1 MDTRC
6 LPPNLQDGNLGR
18 EPYLRGS
25 AGPPVKEEGFRV
37 TGVGAPIS
45 GRRQAEG
52 PALAPVFEGQG
63 WLPGTIFPTEVYEA
77 KGPRPEWRAGKSKT
91 PRGHRLLR
99 LRGERSCPLRNPARP
114 RAGPASNCSG
124 FLIGPEGRKRR
135 DLGARSAPARD
146 VSSVW
151 RLISWPSRTWDSV
164 PASSR

>member
-45 GRRQAEG
+45 GRRQAVG

-99 LRGERSCPLRNPARP
+99 LRGERSCPLRNPARLP
-114 RAGPASNCSG
+114 HRTRRPEEAGPRGAQCACARRFRGVASDLLAEPHVG
-124 FLIGPEGRKRR
+124 FCACLFQVSRGFGR
-135 DLGARSAPARD
+135 
-146 VSSVW
+146 V
-151 RLISWPSRTWDSV
+151 
-164 PASSR
+164 